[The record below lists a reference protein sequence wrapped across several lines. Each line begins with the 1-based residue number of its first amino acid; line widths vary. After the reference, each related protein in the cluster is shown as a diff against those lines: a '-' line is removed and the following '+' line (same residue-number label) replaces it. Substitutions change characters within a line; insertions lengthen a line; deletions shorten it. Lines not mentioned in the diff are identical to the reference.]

1 MELTFGRQSGFG
13 GWDYKRCKNVG
24 SLVSYK
30 ARGILRVIIHFP
42 LAFVQSARLR
52 GLLTKEI
59 ENGREERISTGCN
72 VATIEGY

>member
-1 MELTFGRQSGFG
+1 
-13 GWDYKRCKNVG
+13 VG

-30 ARGILRVIIHFP
+30 ARGILLWIINFP
-42 LAFVQSARLR
+42 LAFVWSARLR

-72 VATIEGY
+72 VATIEDY

>member
-1 MELTFGRQSGFG
+1 ML
-13 GWDYKRCKNVG
+13 
-24 SLVSYK
+24 
-30 ARGILRVIIHFP
+30 VIINFP
-42 LAFVQSARLR
+42 LAFMRRVRLR

>member
-1 MELTFGRQSGFG
+1 L
-13 GWDYKRCKNVG
+13 
-24 SLVSYK
+24 LVCYK
-30 ARGILRVIIHFP
+30 ARGILRVIIDFP
-42 LAFVQSARLR
+42 LAFVRSARLR